1 MATEATRNC
10 KILICKILGLSDFQQ
25 GSDSVPDKLHDLGS
39 HGALCFNA
47 QCAPTISVTRSNA
60 DRSYVRTH
68 PKQITLVSAPP
79 YQLSFASGGSERW
92 GCARSAR
99 ATETLDVRLGLG
111 EKQRAPSPP
120 REGEGAF
127 TLSLPER
134 LPLGSKMKTQRSG
147 PRRKNPIKPKTQVRL
162 FDMVFVCN
170 R

>member
-92 GCARSAR
+92 GVRTECESHRDPRR
-99 ATETLDVRLGLG
+99 ASRLGG
-111 EKQRAPSPP
+111 KAK
-120 REGEGAF
+120 GTF
-127 TLSLPER
+127 T
-134 LPLGSKMKTQRSG
+134 T
-147 PRRKNPIKPKTQVRL
+147 
-162 FDMVFVCN
+162 
-170 R
+170 